1 MIENVNIYLLVK
13 LQRRG
18 KGGLG
23 LFREITVYIYILLSG
38 VYVLLVISVFSKSG
52 VEREGVKGAI
62 INCIFLVYS
71 SIYIYIF
78 QLCAR

>member
-23 LFREITVYIYILLSG
+23 LFREITVYIYI
-38 VYVLLVISVFSKSG
+38 I
-52 VEREGVKGAI
+52 EW
-62 INCIFLVYS
+62 
-71 SIYIYIF
+71 SICVTGNIRF
-78 QLCAR
+78 F